1 MGPAGQLWGPLVSS
15 AFIHIRDG
23 LPKIIL
29 AFECGSSISLGFGC
43 LFRWTMSRELG
54 WGPRVLTLFVR
65 EPTPERHK
73 PQAQRRVCAGLRPVF
88 RILDLAFA
96 PPNRKELGIAEFPRG
111 SQSGSIEP
119 GVLDMGATW
128 TSGWKVPL
136 RLGHPAE
143 RQLILCV
150 SCSQSIW

>member
-1 MGPAGQLWGPLVSS
+1 MWFQHLTWFWLPLQMDNEQRAWMGAKGVDPLRQGANARKAQTTGPEESLCRPA
-15 AFIHIRDG
+15 
-23 LPKIIL
+23 
-29 AFECGSSISLGFGC
+29 
-43 LFRWTMSRELG
+43 
-54 WGPRVLTLFVR
+54 PRIQN
-65 EPTPERHK
+65 P
-73 PQAQRRVCAGLRPVF
+73 G
-88 RILDLAFA
+88 LAFA
-96 PPNRKELGIAEFPRG
+96 PPNSKELGIAEFPRG